1 MTQPRRES
9 GAGTSTQNPVRL
21 ARGLHLPEVL
31 MQCIAGMAPAATIIF
46 TIQFIAQFAGVAV
59 PAILLIALLVMA
71 SLAYS
76 LSQIAKELPSAGG
89 YYTFVRKAIG
99 PRAGMAVASVVF
111 IWVLAPSMNTG
122 FLSTVL
128 QSQFRQAYG
137 LNVRWEFF
145 FVSIILVTG
154 WLAYRGIA
162 VSGKALLILG
172 AFELGVLVAIGIF
185 GFAHPGAGG
194 VTLKALNPAAAHG
207 GIYLAVV
214 FSLFFYA
221 GWEGGAP
228 IAEESQD
235 PKRTMP
241 RALVGSVLGVGSV
254 FVFCAW
260 GVMSGWG
267 SNDASGF
274 AKAAD
279 SPLITLAHHYW
290 GPAWILMIIAL
301 FSSVCA
307 IALASILLIT
317 RMFYA
322 MSRVGV
328 FPHFLSKLHPTHK
341 TPMWA
346 TRLSIAFSLVFGL
359 SAGESLGPVTTFYI
373 YGLTFTLLI
382 ILVYVAGNL
391 AVYRHFKKQ
400 PAGHLRPLSH
410 VVLPAVT
417 SVFMIYVGYKSLV
430 PFPAYPV
437 AAGAWVAVAWVAAAL
452 VWIAVSGGRS
462 AELDAVLIDGVPY
475 DTELEDVV

>member
-1 MTQPRRES
+1 MTDLRRKDEAGIS
-9 GAGTSTQNPVRL
+9 GHNPNRL

-31 MQCIAGMAPAATIIF
+31 MQCIAGMAPAATIVF

-59 PAILLIALLVMA
+59 PATLLIALLIMV

-89 YYTFVRKAIG
+89 YYTFVRTAIG

-111 IWVLAPSMNTG
+111 IWILAPSMNTG

-128 QSQFRQAYG
+128 QSQVKQAYG
-137 LNVRWEFF
+137 INVRWELY
-145 FVSIILVTG
+145 FVAIILVTG

-172 AFELGVLVAIGIF
+172 ALEIGVLVIIGAF
-185 GFAHPGAGG
+185 GFASPGAGG
-194 VTLKALNPAAAHG
+194 VTLQALTPVAAHG

-267 SNDASGF
+267 SNDAAGF

-290 GPAWILMIIAL
+290 GPAWVFMLFAL

-307 IALASILLIT
+307 IALASILLVT

-328 FPHFLSKLHPTHK
+328 FPQFLSKLHPTHK
-341 TPMWA
+341 TPVWA
-346 TRLSIAFSLVFGL
+346 TRLSIMFSLAFGL
-359 SAGESLGPVTTFYI
+359 ITGESLGPVTTFYI

-382 ILVYVAGNL
+382 ILVYIAGNL
-391 AVYRHFKKQ
+391 AVYRYFRKQ
-400 PAGHLRPLSH
+400 AAGRFMAFPHAI
-410 VVLPAVT
+410 LPAVT
-417 SVFMIYVGYKSLV
+417 SAFMLYVGYKSLV

-437 AAGAWVAVAWVAAAL
+437 AAGVWVAIAWVVAAFI
-452 VWIAVSGGRS
+452 WIAVSRGRTTG
-462 AELDAVLIDGVPY
+462 LDTVLIDGVPLT
-475 DTELEDVV
+475 DEGETIV

>member
-1 MTQPRRES
+1 MTEPHREA
-9 GAGTSTQNPVRL
+9 GAGISTQNHERL

-59 PAILLIALLVMA
+59 PATLLIALLIMT

-89 YYTFVRKAIG
+89 YYTFVRRAIG

-128 QSQFRQAYG
+128 QAQVKQAYG
-137 LNVRWEFF
+137 LNVRWEFY
-145 FVSIILVTG
+145 FVVIILVTG

-172 AFELGVLVAIGIF
+172 ALEIGVLLAIGLF
-185 GFAHPGAGG
+185 GFASPGAGG
-194 VTLKALNPAAAHG
+194 VSLQALNPGAAHG

-214 FSLFFYA
+214 FALFFYA

-267 SNDASGF
+267 SSDAAGF

-290 GPAWILMIIAL
+290 GPAWVVMVIAL

-328 FPHFLSKLHPTHK
+328 FPHFLSTLHPTHK
-341 TPMWA
+341 TPVWA
-346 TRLSIAFSLVFGL
+346 TRLSIMFSLVFGL
-359 SAGESLGPVTTFYI
+359 VTGETLGPVTTFYI

-391 AVYRHFKKQ
+391 AVYRYFRKQ
-400 PAGHLRPLSH
+400 PAGRFKPFPHAI
-410 VVLPAVT
+410 LPALT
-417 SVFMIYVGYKSLV
+417 SVLMVYVGYKSLV

-437 AAGAWVAVAWVAAAL
+437 GAGVWVAVAWVVAAL
-452 VWIAVSGGRS
+452 IWIAVSGNRS
-462 AELDAVLIDGVPY
+462 SELDAVLIDGVPM
-475 DTELEDVV
+475 TNEAENVV